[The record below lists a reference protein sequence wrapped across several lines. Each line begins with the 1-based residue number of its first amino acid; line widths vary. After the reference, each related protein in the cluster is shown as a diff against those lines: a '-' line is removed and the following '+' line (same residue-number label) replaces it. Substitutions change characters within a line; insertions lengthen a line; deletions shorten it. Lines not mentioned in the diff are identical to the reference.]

1 MASHQN
7 LQDKLQAIDSFSVK
21 ELWEQDRIQ
30 FIDVR
35 EPSEYAGERIPG
47 AISRPLSRF
56 NPDDVLPDPTKP
68 FILYCQTGN
77 RSATAAQKLFLAGFE
92 EVAHLG
98 GGLEEWKQ
106 QGYPTHVNPKAP
118 ISIMRQ
124 VQIVAGSLVLTGT
137 LLGAFVAPGFLFLS
151 GFVGAGLMFA
161 GISNT
166 CMMAQLLAK
175 LPYNQRG

>member
-1 MASHQN
+1 MVTPQN
-7 LQDKLQAIDSFSVK
+7 LQDKLQSIDSSSVQ
-21 ELWEQDRIQ
+21 ELWEKDRIQ

-35 EPSEYAGERIPG
+35 EPSEYAGERISG

-56 NPDDVLPDPTKP
+56 NPDDFLPDRTKP
-68 FILYCQTGN
+68 FILYCETGN

-92 EVAHLG
+92 EVTHLG

-118 ISIMRQ
+118 ISLMRQ

-137 LLGAFVAPGFLFLS
+137 LLGVFVAPGFLFLS

-161 GISNT
+161 GMSNT

-175 LPYNQRG
+175 LPYNQRV

>member
-1 MASHQN
+1 MATHQN
-7 LQDKLQAIDSFSVK
+7 LQDKLQVIDSSSVK

-56 NPDDVLPDPTKP
+56 NPDDVLPDPSKP

-77 RSATAAQKLFLAGFE
+77 RSVTAAQKLFLAGFE
-92 EVAHLG
+92 DVVHLG
-98 GGLEEWKQ
+98 GGIEDWKR

-124 VQIVAGSLVLTGT
+124 VQIVAGSLILTGT

-175 LPYNQRG
+175 LPYNQRV